1 MDTKAESR
9 AAAREELRKILIDLA
24 RNRQT
29 IAYSE
34 LARMIESVHLHHRSP
49 LFYRLL
55 YEVCDEEE
63 TRGHGMLCALVVRK
77 DSGVPGGGY
86 YTGMAA
92 SGHDQSDIEA
102 SWRAER
108 DQVFEY
114 WSQH

>member
-1 MDTKAESR
+1 
-9 AAAREELRKILIDLA
+9 
-24 RNRQT
+24 
-29 IAYSE
+29 
-34 LARMIESVHLHHRSP
+34 
-49 LFYRLL
+49 
-55 YEVCDEEE
+55 
-63 TRGHGMLCALVVRK
+63 MLCALVVRK